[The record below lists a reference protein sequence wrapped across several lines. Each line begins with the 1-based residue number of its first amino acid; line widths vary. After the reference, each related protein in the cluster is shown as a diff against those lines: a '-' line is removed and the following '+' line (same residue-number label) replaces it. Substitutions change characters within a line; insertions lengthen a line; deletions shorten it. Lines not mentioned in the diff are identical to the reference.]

1 MPSPINDILDVA
13 IVGFGPVGA
22 SLAAL
27 LGQRGRRV
35 AVFDKSDQI
44 YPLPRAFAL
53 DHEAMRT
60 FQEIGIA
67 GTLAPHMTP
76 YRPTLYQGCDGEPI
90 QHFDM
95 GPAPYP
101 LGWAPSYTFN
111 QPALEAALRKAVT
124 ALPTVQVRLGH
135 EVADVREDDAG
146 CAVLAVRASEGGPT
160 QVRARYVVACDGGTS
175 PIRRRLALPLKS
187 LDFDEPWIVVDLH
200 VQESKL
206 PDLPATNIQYCEP
219 SRPCTYV
226 VGPGTHRRWEFLLM
240 PDEAEQRE
248 MPHDAIWK
256 LLAPWVAP
264 NEARIWRAATYRFH
278 AVVLEQWRKGPVL
291 LAGDSAHQ
299 MPPFLA
305 QGMCQGLR
313 DALNLAWKLDG
324 VLEDRLPDSL
334 LDSYGTER
342 RPQVEEITATVKRL
356 GKIICE
362 RDPVRAAQRDHE
374 LRAQQDHQVK
384 VQLRQNLLPRISH
397 GLLDTGR
404 TPEGTPFPQPIVRLC
419 GDSATEAQM
428 MDDLVRS
435 GFLLVLRDA
444 PAAAHV
450 QPWLGALAALQGQVA
465 CIGNEAGGAVPP
477 GVLALSEADGLLARW
492 FEQHGCR
499 AALVRPDHVVYGV
512 ASDVAGIQ
520 ALLRR
525 ACARLGVASTGPEDK
540 KRARRSELNDCLCSN
555 PPEKPW
561 T

>member
-1 MPSPINDILDVA
+1 M
-13 IVGFGPVGA
+13 
-22 SLAAL
+22 
-27 LGQRGRRV
+27 
-35 AVFDKSDQI
+35 AVFDKSDQV

-60 FQEIGIA
+60 FQQIGIA
-67 GTLAPHMTP
+67 GALAAHMTP

-95 GPAPYP
+95 GPSPYL

-111 QPALEAALRKAVT
+111 QPALEAALRHAVA
-124 ALPTVQVRLGH
+124 ALPSVQVHLGH
-135 EVADVREDDAG
+135 EVTDVQEDDG
-146 CAVLAVRASEGGPT
+146 GAVLAVRAPQGEVT

-175 PIRRRLALPLKS
+175 PTRKRLGLSLKS
-187 LDFDEPWIVVDLH
+187 LDFDEPWIVVDMH

-206 PDLPATNIQYCEP
+206 AELPATNIQYCDP

-256 LLAPWVAP
+256 LLAPWLAP
-264 NEARIWRAATYRFH
+264 TEARIWRAATYRFH

-324 VLEDRLPDSL
+324 VLQGRVPDSL
-334 LDSYGTER
+334 LDSYGAER
-342 RPQVEEITATVKRL
+342 GPQVEEVTTTVKRL

-362 RDPVRAAQRDHE
+362 RDPERAAQRDHE
-374 LRAQQDHQVK
+374 LRTQQDHQVK
-384 VQLRQNLLPRISH
+384 VQLRQSLLPRISH
-397 GLLDTGR
+397 GLLDTGE
-404 TPEGTPFPQPIVRLC
+404 TPEGTPFPQPIVRLL
-419 GDSATEAQM
+419 GANAVDAQM
-428 MDDLVRS
+428 MDDLARP

-444 PAAAHV
+444 PAAAHL
-450 QPWLGALAALQGQVA
+450 QPWSRALAALGAQVI
-465 CIGNEAGGAVPP
+465 CIGTETGGGAIPP
-477 GVLALSEADGLLARW
+477 DVLALSEAGGLLARW

-512 ASDVAGIQ
+512 AADATDIQ
-520 ALLRR
+520 ALLQR
-525 ACARLGVASTGPEDK
+525 ACARLGVAFD
-540 KRARRSELNDCLCSN
+540 
-555 PPEKPW
+555 
-561 T
+561 

>member
-1 MPSPINDILDVA
+1 MSSFTNDILDVA

-35 AVFDKSDQI
+35 AVFDKSDQV

-60 FQEIGIA
+60 FQQIGIA
-67 GTLAPHMTP
+67 GALAAHMTP

-95 GPAPYP
+95 GPSPYP

-111 QPALEAALRKAVT
+111 QPALEAALRQAVA
-124 ALPTVQVRLGH
+124 ALPSVQVHLGH
-135 EVADVREDDAG
+135 EVTDVQEDDRS
-146 CAVLAVRASEGGPT
+146 CAVLAVRAPQGEVT
-160 QVRARYVVACDGGTS
+160 QVHARHVVACDGGTS
-175 PIRRRLALPLKS
+175 PTRKRLGLPLKS
-187 LDFDEPWIVVDLH
+187 LDFDEPWIVVDMH
-200 VQESKL
+200 VKESKL
-206 PDLPATNIQYCEP
+206 AQLPATNIQYCDP

-256 LLAPWVAP
+256 LLAPWLAP
-264 NEARIWRAATYRFH
+264 DEARIWRAAAYRFH

-313 DALNLAWKLDG
+313 DAVNLAWKLDE
-324 VLEDRLPDSL
+324 VLEGRMPDSL
-334 LDSYGTER
+334 LDSYGIER
-342 RPQVEEITATVKRL
+342 GPQVEEVTATVKRL

-374 LRAQQDHQVK
+374 LRAQQGHQVK
-384 VQLRQNLLPRISH
+384 VQLRQSLLPRITR
-397 GLLDTGR
+397 GLLDTGE
-404 TPEGTPFPQPIVRLC
+404 TPEGMPFPQPIVRLL
-419 GDSATEAQM
+419 GANAADAQM
-428 MDDLVRS
+428 MDDVARP

-444 PAAAHV
+444 PAAAHL
-450 QPWLGALAALQGQVA
+450 QPWSGMLAALRAQVI
-465 CIGNEAGGAVPP
+465 CIGNETGGGAIPP
-477 GVLALSEADGLLARW
+477 DVLALSEADGLLARW

-512 ASDVAGIQ
+512 AADAADVQ
-520 ALLRR
+520 ALLQR
-525 ACARLGVASTGPEDK
+525 ACARLGVAFD
-540 KRARRSELNDCLCSN
+540 
-555 PPEKPW
+555 
-561 T
+561 